1 MPRKARILIA
11 DDNPELLA
19 AMKTRFEQINTEVYT
34 ALDGY
39 TALSQAAKH
48 QPDIMILDI
57 NMPAGDGFSV
67 MERFSNLPE
76 TRRTKT
82 IFITGDRSERLDKL
96 AFDMGAMEVF
106 HKPVPFKSLVSTVRE
121 ALSPK
126 AA

>member
-1 MPRKARILIA
+1 MSRQARILIA

-19 AMKTRFEQINTEVYT
+19 AMKTRFEQANTQVFT
-34 ALDGY
+34 ATDGY
-39 TALSQAAKH
+39 NALAQAAQH
-48 QPDIMILDI
+48 QPDVMILDI

-67 MERFSNLPE
+67 MERFANMPE
-76 TRRTKT
+76 TRRAKT

-96 AFDMGAMEVF
+96 AFDMGALEVF
-106 HKPVPFKSLVSTVRE
+106 HKPVPFKMLVSTVRE